1 MILLMSVMILT
12 VSKAC
17 EKSIATSVVL
27 CGGLFL
33 LKPLMIGS
41 IIECSAVVVEC
52 LGLKPC

>member
-1 MILLMSVMILT
+1 MNFLRMLGMVVLLMILLMSVMILT

-33 LKPLMIGS
+33 LKP
-41 IIECSAVVVEC
+41 
-52 LGLKPC
+52 

>member
-1 MILLMSVMILT
+1 MNFLSMLGMVVLLMILLMSVVIFT

-33 LKPLMIGS
+33 LKP
-41 IIECSAVVVEC
+41 
-52 LGLKPC
+52 